1 MTSDSPTRFAARPR
15 GVFDVVVAL
24 FCALLLISNVAAT
37 KLIQLGPE
45 LTIGGFPL
53 LPLITDG
60 GALLFPLTYVL
71 GDVLAEVYG
80 LGGARRAIF
89 IGFAVS
95 ILASVTFLAVGAM
108 PPAADYANQDA
119 FVAVLGFVPRIV
131 VASLV
136 GYLAGQLLN
145 AWVLVKLKERTDEG
159 SLWARLLGSTVVGEA
174 ADTILF
180 CLIAF
185 GGVITGGT
193 MVNYI
198 LVGYLWKVGIEA
210 VCLPLTYRVIRLVKR
225 LEPSYHGP
233 ATQPDPVA

>member
-1 MTSDSPTRFAARPR
+1 MHDRPEPTFARRPP
-15 GVFDVVVAL
+15 GVFDLVVAL
-24 FCALLLISNVAAT
+24 FCALLLISNIAAV

-45 LTIGGFPL
+45 LTVAGFPV

-80 LGGARRAIF
+80 MRGARRAILL
-89 IGFAVS
+89 GFVIS
-95 ILASVTFLAVGAM
+95 VLASVTFLAVGAL
-108 PPAADYANQDA
+108 PPAADWGNQEA
-119 FVAVLGFVPRIV
+119 FDAVLGFVPRIV
-131 VASLV
+131 AASLV

-145 AWVLVKLKERTDEG
+145 AWVLVKLKERTSEG

-174 ADTILF
+174 ADTTLF

-185 GGVITGGT
+185 SGVIGGAT

-198 LVGYLWKVGIEA
+198 LVGYLWKVSVEA
-210 VCLPLTYRVIRLVKR
+210 VCLPITYRVIAVVKR
-225 LEPSYHGP
+225 REPTYAAVG
-233 ATQPDPVA
+233 D